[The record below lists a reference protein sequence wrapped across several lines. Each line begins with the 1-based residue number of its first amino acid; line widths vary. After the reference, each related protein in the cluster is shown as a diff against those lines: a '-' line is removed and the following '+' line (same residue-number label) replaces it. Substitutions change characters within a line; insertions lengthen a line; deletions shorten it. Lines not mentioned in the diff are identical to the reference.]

1 MSGNQRCSRSAL
13 VHPPH
18 EGIDMSAT
26 PKTDGNDY
34 VEAQWRA
41 ALVQAERARQDY
53 AQHLRAADRE
63 ESELGRLWLR
73 LWLAERR
80 RDELFRRLD

>member
-1 MSGNQRCSRSAL
+1 
-13 VHPPH
+13 
-18 EGIDMSAT
+18 MSAS
-26 PKTDGNDY
+26 PRAEMAAD
-34 VEAQWRA
+34 VEAEWGA
-41 ALVQAERARQDY
+41 AMVQAEHARQDY
-53 AQHLRAADRE
+53 AQYLRSADRE

>member
-1 MSGNQRCSRSAL
+1 MSS
-13 VHPPH
+13 
-18 EGIDMSAT
+18 T
-26 PKTDGNDY
+26 PRADGNDY

-41 ALVQAERARQDY
+41 ALVQAEQARQDY
-53 AQHLRAADRE
+53 VLCLRAADRE

>member
-1 MSGNQRCSRSAL
+1 
-13 VHPPH
+13 
-18 EGIDMSAT
+18 MSAT
-26 PKTDGNDY
+26 PRADGNDY

-41 ALVQAERARQDY
+41 ALVQAEQARQDY
-53 AQHLRAADRE
+53 ALCLRAADRE

-80 RDELFRRLD
+80 REELFRRLA